1 MKFFFNLDLQFP
13 MMDTE
18 QVKLNQTRS
27 ILSNL
32 ICCRQ
37 MKMDGQM
44 RVDENRL
51 IKVVSESCSFSTNLN
66 FNYYVLYVIA

>member
-1 MKFFFNLDLQFP
+1 

-32 ICCRQ
+32 Q
-37 MKMDGQM
+37 MKIDGQM

-51 IKVVSESCSFSTNLN
+51 KVISTIM
-66 FNYYVLYVIA
+66 YYMLLLD

>member
-1 MKFFFNLDLQFP
+1 

-44 RVDENRL
+44 RVDEIDL
-51 IKVVSESCSFSTNLN
+51 KLFQKAAHFQQI
-66 FNYYVLYVIA
+66 